1 MSNLAEQQEPAAVP
15 EETDYQRATRTLIEE
30 IRGEGHPVTGWFAG
44 QQVLLLTTMGAKSGE
59 RRTSPLAFTRDNDRY
74 VVIASKG
81 GAPTHPAWFHNL
93 LKDPTATIEVDR
105 EAFTAR
111 AEVPDGEERQRL
123 WDQHVSTHPG
133 IGEYP
138 KKTDRVIPI
147 VTFQRVA

>member
-1 MSNLAEQQEPAAVP
+1 
-15 EETDYQRATRTLIEE
+15 
-30 IRGEGHPVTGWFAG
+30 
-44 QQVLLLTTMGAKSGE
+44 
-59 RRTSPLAFTRDNDRY
+59 RY
-74 VVIASKG
+74 VVTASKG

-123 WDQHVSTHPG
+123 WDLHASTHPG